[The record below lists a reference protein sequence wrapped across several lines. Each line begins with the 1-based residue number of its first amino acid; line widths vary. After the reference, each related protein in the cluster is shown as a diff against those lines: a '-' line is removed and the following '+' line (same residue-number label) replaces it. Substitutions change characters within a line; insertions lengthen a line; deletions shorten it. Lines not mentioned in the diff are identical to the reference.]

1 MSGESMVQQEDS
13 QKGNPNKDELNYWK
27 EVGDTS
33 FKEGNYLAA
42 LEAYETI
49 ARSDPQNAEAWK
61 GMATAFSL
69 LDKPYEA
76 LESLDNAIEINP
88 SDIESVEIKGLIL
101 KKLLEE
107 NQERLNQI
115 KEQETDENHK
125 KLI

>member
-1 MSGESMVQQEDS
+1 MVQKEES
-13 QKGNPNKDELNYWK
+13 SKKSIEDELNYWK
-27 EVGDTS
+27 EVGDNS
-33 FKEGNYLAA
+33 FKEGNYLGA

-49 ARSDPQNAEAWK
+49 ARSDPENSEAWK

-115 KEQETDENHK
+115 KEQESLENHQ
-125 KLI
+125 KLV

>member
-1 MSGESMVQQEDS
+1 MSQEEKTGK
-13 QKGNPNKDELNYWK
+13 QEELDYWK
-27 EVGDTS
+27 EVGDKS

-49 ARSDPQNAEAWK
+49 VRSDPENADAWK

-69 LDKPYEA
+69 LNKPYEA

-88 SDIESVEIKGLIL
+88 TDSESLEIKNLIL
-101 KKLLEE
+101 KKLLEDNE
-107 NQERLNQI
+107 EELNRIKTEKSEESNQ
-115 KEQETDENHK
+115 